1 MYKTWRLCRTHTVG
15 GLCHDGSHRF
25 VSTGGAK
32 IGKKFENMNQ
42 IRDYLSRPVWSVH
55 EYLGINT
62 KEEKL
67 EPPSAE
73 AVKKLL
79 RLSGLPLEGADIK
92 EIQMRLAKQLSFIN
106 KLHNIPVEGEKHT
119 KEYDARLVQR
129 NTKQLNYT
137 KLLEGI
143 SHQKQDAEL
152 GEVSGS
158 WKATGLAAESK
169 NAYFVVKEGLLKNMK

>member
-1 MYKTWRLCRTHTVG
+1 
-15 GLCHDGSHRF
+15 
-25 VSTGGAK
+25 
-32 IGKKFENMNQ
+32 MNQ

-92 EIQMRLAKQLSFIN
+92 EIQMRLAKQI
-106 KLHNIPVEGEKHT
+106 I
-119 KEYDARLVQR
+119 
-129 NTKQLNYT
+129 
-137 KLLEGI
+137 I
-143 SHQKQDAEL
+143 HQQ
-152 GEVSGS
+152 
-158 WKATGLAAESK
+158 TP
-169 NAYFVVKEGLLKNMK
+169 